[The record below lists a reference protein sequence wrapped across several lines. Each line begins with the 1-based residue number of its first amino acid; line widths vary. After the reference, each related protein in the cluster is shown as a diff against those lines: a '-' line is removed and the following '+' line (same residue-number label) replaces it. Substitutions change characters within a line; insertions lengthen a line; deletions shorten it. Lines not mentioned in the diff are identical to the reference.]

1 MGKYGE
7 HFWESAMFDT
17 VLAKVGAMYTAI
29 PFSAATWSVIMTL
42 AVFLYLF
49 GKASRDPKSPI
60 RWEHLIVDSQND
72 RASPYKLGFMLGM
85 IIGTWIVVNFADKD
99 KLTFDIFGMYLTY
112 LLGGASWSTFMKTK
126 GGESTGA
133 QLTNAAGEVKDDA
146 AKDTTGK

>member
-1 MGKYGE
+1 V
-7 HFWESAMFDT
+7 FDT
-17 VLAKVGAMYTAI
+17 LLTKVSAAYVAI

-42 AVFLYLF
+42 AVFVYLF
-49 GKASRDPKSPI
+49 SKASRDPKSPI

-85 IIGTWIVVNFADKD
+85 IVGTWIVVNFADKD

-126 GGESTGA
+126 GGESTAA
-133 QLTNAAGEVKDDA
+133 QLTNASDDEGDSNTKDDTP
-146 AKDTTGK
+146 KDTTIKQ